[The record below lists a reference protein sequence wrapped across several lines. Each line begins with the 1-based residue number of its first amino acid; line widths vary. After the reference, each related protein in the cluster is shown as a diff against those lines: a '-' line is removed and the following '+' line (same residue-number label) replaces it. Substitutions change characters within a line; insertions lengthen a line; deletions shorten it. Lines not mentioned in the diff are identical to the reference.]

1 MRIRLSQI
9 IIMVYFLIYVLSNS
23 LFVTNNEDLQLDNSS
38 PQYWLRH
45 GLVLIAA
52 FFAIF
57 YFKKKDLYFVLSILI
72 ISLIYLI
79 SGQYVLGIM
88 TIILSM
94 SSILFGDGFKNIC
107 FNNKKLIFPLILISL
122 LPLLM
127 NFSQLF
133 ENGFFSTKY
142 GRDRMLLGYFH
153 PKEAAQ
159 PFLIITILLFITFS
173 KYRKIIFICG
183 ILLLFLI
190 GSRNALLYLLI
201 FGFLTSK
208 YQLKSLLLLIVLI
221 SIIFYLLLNI
231 TNVTN
236 IIDNFSSER
245 ISVWADVIKYQY
257 NGSEQFRADS
267 FYIEL
272 FVKSGVTGII
282 LFLIWLFQFI
292 LLKKPLSGI
301 SNPLSIGSSLIVSL
315 LIYAMIDSGIASTG
329 SLVHIFSW
337 SMFNSTSTKLL
348 D

>member
-1 MRIRLSQI
+1 MRIRLSQL
-9 IIMVYFLIYVLSNS
+9 IIMFYFLIYVLSNS
-23 LFVTNNEDLQLDNSS
+23 LFVTNNEDSQLDNSS

-45 GLVLIAA
+45 GLVLITA
-52 FFAIF
+52 FLAIF

-94 SSILFGDGFKNIC
+94 SSVLFGDGFKSIC
-107 FNNKKLIFPLILISL
+107 FNSKKLILPLLLISL
-122 LPLLM
+122 IPLFL

-133 ENGFFSTKY
+133 ENSFFSSKY

-159 PFLIITILLFITFS
+159 PFLILTILLFIAFS
-173 KYRKIIFICG
+173 KYRKIIFFCG
-183 ILLLFLI
+183 IVLLFLI

-208 YQLKSLLLLIVLI
+208 FKLKSLLLFFVLI

-231 TNVTN
+231 TNLTN

-257 NGSEQFRADS
+257 NSSEQFRADS

-272 FVKSGVTGII
+272 FVKSGFIGII
-282 LFLIWLFQFI
+282 LFLLWLFQFI
-292 LLKKPLSGI
+292 LIKKPLNGI
-301 SNPLSIGSSLIVSL
+301 SKPLSIGTSLIVSL

-337 SMFNSTSTKLL
+337 SMFNSTSTKFL